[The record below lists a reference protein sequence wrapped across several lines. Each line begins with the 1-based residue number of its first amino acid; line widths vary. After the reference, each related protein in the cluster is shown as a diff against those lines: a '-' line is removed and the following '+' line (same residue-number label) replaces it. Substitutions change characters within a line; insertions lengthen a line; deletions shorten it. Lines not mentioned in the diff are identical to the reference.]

1 MVMWPG
7 EADDW
12 SDFFFWIFWS
22 QDLLCS
28 SHLKKKKKRGG
39 VNVTAVH
46 SSGFIP
52 NQFW

>member
-12 SDFFFWIFWS
+12 SDFFLIFWS

-28 SHLKKKKKRGG
+28 SHLKKKRG
-39 VNVTAVH
+39 VV
-46 SSGFIP
+46 
-52 NQFW
+52 